1 MYIEMSVL
9 LLQPPRVREPNC
21 WLKLAEIKFPA
32 DKPDNVRTYVSIYIH
47 IYAYMAISPLLTQ

>member
-1 MYIEMSVL
+1 MSVL